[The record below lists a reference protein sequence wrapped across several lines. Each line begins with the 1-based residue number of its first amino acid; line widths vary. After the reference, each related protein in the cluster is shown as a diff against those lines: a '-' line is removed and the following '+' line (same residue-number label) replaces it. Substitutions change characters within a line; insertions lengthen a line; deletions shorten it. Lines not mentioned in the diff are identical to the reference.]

1 MRAHAA
7 GIAAWFIYN
16 VFEGQGYSSG
26 SGVLVVARLC
36 ASAIIVASMTLLLPV
51 TYKMMDALRGTF
63 LRSLINFD
71 EGIAFH
77 KVMGY
82 VIVVC
87 GFVHGS
93 CWMWMCSMREVAWNL
108 SATVTGRL
116 RLLPMPCVRYCAG

>member
-1 MRAHAA
+1 
-7 GIAAWFIYN
+7 
-16 VFEGQGYSSG
+16 
-26 SGVLVVARLC
+26 
-36 ASAIIVASMTLLLPV
+36 MTLLLPV

-71 EGIAFH
+71 AGIAFH

-93 CWMWMCSMREVAWNL
+93 CWMWMWTAPWVDVEVKCSKDVECSMREVAWNL
-108 SATVTGRL
+108 SATVTGRF